1 MHGQR
6 RVSYR
11 QCKLQEDS
19 MTDQPNTEPALEIK
33 DRLSVTQHE
42 AIIGGRRVPYTATAG
57 LVVLRQE
64 VQGKGDEEG
73 RFKGHQPKAEVFV
86 TAYTRDGVDDPA
98 SRPITFAFNGG
109 PGSSSVWLH
118 LGVLGP
124 RRVQLA
130 DDGTALP
137 PPYRLIDNDHSLLDV
152 SDLVFIDPVSTGFS
166 RAVTGE
172 KAGEFHG
179 YQADLESVGEVIR
192 HWLGR
197 SGRWLSPKYL
207 AGESYG
213 TTRAAGLAGYL
224 QQRHG
229 IYLSGLMLLSSVLEF
244 STVRFGAGNDLPPL
258 LYLPSYAAT
267 AWYHGRLDDEL
278 QQQPLQELLAQVE
291 SFALD
296 HYAPALLRGRRL
308 SPAEREE
315 IVAQLARFTGLS
327 ASFIEQNNL
336 RIDIHRFCKELLRS
350 ERKTVG
356 RLDSRFVGRDRDAGG
371 ENFEFDPSYG
381 MIQGPYTAALNDYV
395 RRELEFESD
404 LPYEILAN
412 LYQTWN
418 YQEFQN
424 RYVNVSDTLRQAL
437 SMNPALRV
445 HVASGYF
452 DLATPYF
459 ASEYTLD
466 HLMLEPELY
475 ENISTSYY
483 EAGHMMYVQLESL
496 VKLKRELAQFMQPAR
511 AAS

>member
-1 MHGQR
+1 
-6 RVSYR
+6 
-11 QCKLQEDS
+11 
-19 MTDQPNTEPALEIK
+19 MTDQSSKEPEAVFT
-33 DRLSVTQHE
+33 DRLSTTQHE
-42 AIIGGRRVPYTATAG
+42 AVIGGRRIPYTAVTG
-57 LVVLRQE
+57 LVVLREE
-64 VQGKGDEEG
+64 VHGKGEEEG
-73 RFKGHQPKAEVFV
+73 RFKGHVPKAEVFI
-86 TAYTRDGVDDPA
+86 TAYTRDDIEDHS

-130 DDGTALP
+130 DDGSALP
-137 PPYRLIDNDHSLLDV
+137 PPYRLINNDHSLLDV
-152 SDLVFIDPVSTGFS
+152 TDLVFIDPVSTGFS

-179 YQADLESVGEVIR
+179 FQADLESVGEIIR
-192 HWLGR
+192 LWLGR

-213 TTRAAGLAGYL
+213 TTRAAGLAGWL

-244 STVRFGAGNDLPPL
+244 STVRFDAGNDLPPL
-258 LYLPSYAAT
+258 LYLPSFAAT
-267 AWYHGRLDDEL
+267 AWYHGQLDEEL
-278 QQQPLQELLAQVE
+278 QQQPLSGFLAEVE
-291 SFALD
+291 AFTLD

-308 SPAEREE
+308 PAGEREE
-315 IVAQLARFTGLS
+315 IVRQLARFTGLS
-327 ASFIEQNNL
+327 RSFIEQNNL
-336 RIDIHRFCKELLRS
+336 RIDIHRFCKELLRDQ
-350 ERKTVG
+350 RRTVG
-356 RLDSRFVGRDRDAGG
+356 RLDSRFTGRDRDAGG
-371 ENFEFDPSYG
+371 ENSEFDPSYG
-381 MIQGPYTAALNDYV
+381 MIQGPYTAALNDYL

-404 LPYEILAN
+404 LPYEIIAN
-412 LYQTWN
+412 LYRNWN

-466 HLMLEPELY
+466 HLALEEELY
-475 ENISTSYY
+475 DNISTSYY
-483 EAGHMMYVQLESL
+483 EAGHMMYVQLDSL
-496 VKLKRELAQFMQPAR
+496 VRLKRELVKFLHPEREAR
-511 AAS
+511 